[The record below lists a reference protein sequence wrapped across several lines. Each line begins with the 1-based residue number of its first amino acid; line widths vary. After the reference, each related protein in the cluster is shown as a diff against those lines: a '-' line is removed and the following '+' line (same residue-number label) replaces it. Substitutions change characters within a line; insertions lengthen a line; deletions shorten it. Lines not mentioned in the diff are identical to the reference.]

1 MSYKSWLKRKEN
13 ATPYANEANCR
24 RCIHGEWVRTSAFC
38 NGNGRPKK
46 IPYNAWDTDKTS
58 YCPEYIPRKQKI
70 EEAERCY
77 LIASKSVAE
86 KLRGDIDDD
95 SMMVCSWLKGDM
107 CFVVPE
113 EAWND
118 MIAKSEL
125 FVRKNDDKS
134 ECSN

>member
-1 MSYKSWLKRKEN
+1 M
-13 ATPYANEANCR
+13 
-24 RCIHGEWVRTSAFC
+24 RTSAFC
-38 NGNGRPKK
+38 NGNGKPKK

-58 YCPEYIPRKQKI
+58 YCPEYTPRKQKI
-70 EEAERCY
+70 EEDERCY

-113 EAWND
+113 GVWND

>member
-24 RCIHGEWVRTSAFC
+24 RCIHCEWVRTSAFC
-38 NGNGRPKK
+38 SGDGKPKK
-46 IPYNAWDTDKTS
+46 IPYKQWDTCKTS

-70 EEAERCY
+70 EEDEKCY

-86 KLRGDIDDD
+86 KLCDSIDDD
-95 SMMVCSWLKGDM
+95 SIMICPWFKGDM

-113 EAWND
+113 KAWNN
-118 MIAKSEL
+118 MITRSEL
-125 FVRKNDDKS
+125 FVGEEDES
-134 ECSN
+134 L